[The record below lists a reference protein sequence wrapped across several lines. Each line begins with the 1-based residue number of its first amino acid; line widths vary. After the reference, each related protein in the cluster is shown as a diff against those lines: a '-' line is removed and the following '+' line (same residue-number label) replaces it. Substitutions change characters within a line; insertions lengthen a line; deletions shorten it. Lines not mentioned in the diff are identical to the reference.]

1 MATNA
6 RVAKKPTVSEK
17 VRSEASVVALTSIKG
32 VQVVLELAGT
42 SGWCC
47 VCGEFLYE
55 GNFKDSGSLGII
67 ARCLKCGTPYWPTI
81 RKKEEF
87 SPLMRIKKPVSTS

>member
-1 MATNA
+1 
-6 RVAKKPTVSEK
+6 
-17 VRSEASVVALTSIKG
+17 
-32 VQVVLELAGT
+32 
-42 SGWCC
+42 
-47 VCGEFLYE
+47 LYE